1 MQGQKSEAPKSTKS
15 RLRVPTFCMFFV
27 ALSLYLS
34 LIISSGINQ
43 SKFNTDDII
52 DTQVKVP
59 DTEHPNM
66 LEYRSFLHRM
76 YLTSPVTVVQYN
88 DVGNSENNED
98 AKNYFYPKDLHS
110 KIYGLAWHIVV
121 SERPTFVWD
130 EMSAT
135 SMYPLGLTN
144 DYSTSQ
150 TSMNKYTINKP
161 HRVSAD
167 KKGEEFLKDIYK
179 FSLFAQKVYL
189 ITNHTTKTTG
199 YGDITAKHTGG
210 NEEDLKLLFKTNKR
224 YNIWK
229 KDPEVHATSNEPSG
243 QKEAIETVWDTATK
257 YVQGQYAYF
266 VDQVVLDKF
275 KGYPE
280 KIVIKGYSRVSEM
293 DNYFSENEIKIK
305 APKFFENL
313 TAAGNYAWEAA
324 TNEFLQFTYTPK
336 YILPTVIMDT
346 VYGKVCNGTKK
357 LDESEVRDCMEN
369 FRIVSGLPP
378 HDLFVDSNNIAHP
391 WGPLC
396 LEHESSHINDN
407 DVRTKFQWYKPR
419 SAFMIERFMRA
430 IAGKEEAKENLK
442 ERIFVEIKKLSK
454 DDGVTDNDI
463 EIKEELTD
471 AQAISIKDLE
481 SKLKT
486 DNSVQF
492 HEILAKKTQF
502 KYTTTGKNPTS
513 TYYKMGCISTGDATT
528 EDLFENAEQRNCRW
542 LVQSGSSFFQAAYL
556 TGVVFIFIHIII
568 FLAFLLRFGV
578 WVFNPGWLGQKNQ
591 RFAYL
596 NKIPTFVSFTLD
608 ALIAFDV
615 VVILIYASLFLS
627 TSNCVKEHF
636 GLTTE
641 GETTMSS
648 FSGSVATILILS
660 VLTFLA
666 YVFDF
671 ISMLLKDA
679 RAVGTGTPDGDTVRE
694 GNVYVSVPQLNM
706 P

>member
-1 MQGQKSEAPKSTKS
+1 MVRNACRDKVLLIMKAQTSEAPKSTKS
-15 RLRVPTFCMFFV
+15 QLRVPTFCMFFV

-34 LIISSGINQ
+34 LIISSSINQ

-52 DTQVKVP
+52 DTQVEVP

-88 DVGNSENNED
+88 DAGISENNDE
-98 AKNYFYPKDLHS
+98 AKNYFYPKDLYS

-121 SERPTFVWD
+121 SEKPTFVWD

-144 DYSTSQ
+144 DYSTAKI
-150 TSMNKYTINKP
+150 SMDEYTINKP
-161 HRVSAD
+161 HAVSAD
-167 KKGEEFLKDIYK
+167 KDGEEFLKDMYK

-189 ITNHTTKTTG
+189 ITNHTTKTSG
-199 YGDITAKHTGG
+199 YGDIGANHIEG
-210 NEEDLKLLFKTNKR
+210 NDQALKVLFETKK

-229 KDPEVHATSNEPSG
+229 KDPNVHATSNEPSG
-243 QKEAIETVWDTATK
+243 QKEAIESVWDTATK

-266 VDQVVLDKF
+266 VQQTVLDKF

-293 DNYFSENEIKIK
+293 DNYFSEHEIENI

-313 TAAGNYAWEAA
+313 TAGSNYAWSAGN
-324 TNEFLQFTYTPK
+324 NEMLQFTYTPK

-346 VYGKVCNGTKK
+346 VAGNVCNGTKK

-396 LEHESSHINDN
+396 LEHDSSHINDN

-502 KYTTTGKNPTS
+502 KYTTSGKNPTS

-556 TGVVFIFIHIII
+556 TGVLFIIIHAII

-578 WVFNPGWLGQKNQ
+578 WVFRPGWLGQKNE

-596 NKIPTFVSFTLD
+596 NKIPRLMSFSLD

-641 GETTMSS
+641 GETTMSL

-671 ISMLLKDA
+671 ISM
-679 RAVGTGTPDGDTVRE
+679 PWRE
-694 GNVYVSVPQLNM
+694 DNVYVSVPQPNG

>member
-1 MQGQKSEAPKSTKS
+1 
-15 RLRVPTFCMFFV
+15 MFFV

-76 YLTSPVTVVQYN
+76 YLTSPVTVIQYN
-88 DVGNSENNED
+88 DVGISENNNE
-98 AKNYFYPKDLHS
+98 AKDYFYPKDLYS

-144 DYSTSQ
+144 DYSTAK

-161 HRVSAD
+161 HKFSD
-167 KKGEEFLKDIYK
+167 DNDGKEFLKDLYK

-189 ITNHTTKTTG
+189 ITNHTTNTAE
-199 YGDITAKHTGG
+199 YSPITDKHIEG
-210 NEEDLKLLFKTNKR
+210 NKEHLKALFKTKK

-229 KDPEVHATSNEPSG
+229 KDPNVHATSNEPSG
-243 QKEAIETVWDTATK
+243 QKETIESVWDTATK
-257 YVQGQYAYF
+257 YVQGQYAFF
-266 VDQVVLDKF
+266 VEEEVLNKF

-293 DNYFSENEIKIK
+293 DNYFSELEIENK

-313 TAAGNYAWEAA
+313 TAASSYYWTAE
-324 TNEFLQFTYTPK
+324 TNEVLQFTYTPK

-346 VYGKVCNGTKK
+346 VSGKVCNGTKK
-357 LDESEVRDCMEN
+357 LDENEVRDCMEN

-378 HDLFVDSNNIAHP
+378 HDLFVDSNNIAQP

-396 LEHESSHINDN
+396 LEHDSSHINDN

-419 SAFMIERFMRA
+419 SAFMIERFVRA
-430 IAGKEEAKENLK
+430 IAGKEETNENLK
-442 ERIFVEIKKLSK
+442 ERIFVKIKKLSK

-463 EIKEELTD
+463 AIKEELTD

-481 SKLKT
+481 SKVKT
-486 DNSVQF
+486 DDSVEF
-492 HEILAKKTQF
+492 NNILVTKKQF
-502 KYTTTGKNPTS
+502 KYTTSGKNPTS
-513 TYYKMGCISTGDATT
+513 TYYEMGCISTDEATT
-528 EDLFENAEQRNCRW
+528 EDLFENAEQRTCRW
-542 LVQSGSSFFQAAYL
+542 LVQSGSSFFQTAYPS
-556 TGVVFIFIHIII
+556 GVVFVFIHAII
-568 FLAFLLRFGV
+568 FSAFLLRFGV
-578 WVFNPGWLGQKNQ
+578 WVFSPSWLGQKNQ

-596 NKIPTFVSFTLD
+596 KNIPTFVSCTLD
-608 ALIAFDV
+608 ALIALDV
-615 VVILIYASLFLS
+615 VVILIYASLFVS
-627 TSNCVKEHF
+627 MSNCIKENF

-641 GETTMSS
+641 GEATMSL
-648 FSGSVATILILS
+648 FSGSVATILIFS
-660 VLTFLA
+660 VLTVLA

-671 ISMLLKDA
+671 ISMPWKNA
-679 RAVGTGTPDGDTVRE
+679 RAAGTETDNGGTVRE
-694 GNVYVSVPQLNM
+694 GSVYVSVPQLNV